1 MECVNARPA
10 ALLTL
15 ALLAVTGQGTAQ
27 EPVAA
32 VWKERTLFFPYRSAV
47 VVYTCS
53 ALEDRVARILR
64 GVGARP
70 DLEVRVSNCSES
82 IPLSDPPMS
91 DSGSWGADG
100 VGSWGTLEP
109 TTNRS
114 LTRRTEP
121 QQVVNVRVSLMMPVE
136 VTPEVLEELKK
147 DRSRRELV
155 SRVTGDP
162 AARFADPIPFTAQ
175 RQLVTL
181 SRKTIGLEPEECEL
195 LDQMSASGFREL
207 GIRVVRRG
215 FVCDPSRISRIAPE
229 LEVEALIVTSF
240 ESSTA
245 HPAPPHPAP
254 ELPPPGQPAP
264 AQPPSETAPEQPGN
278 R

>member
-1 MECVNARPA
+1 MECVNAI
-10 ALLTL
+10 LK
-15 ALLAVTGQGTAQ
+15 ALLALALIAVSGQAAAQ

-32 VWKERTLFFPYRSAV
+32 VWKERTLFFSYRSSL

-70 DLEVRVSNCSES
+70 DVEVRVSNCSET
-82 IPLSDPPMS
+82 LPMP
-91 DSGSWGADG
+91 DAPMNDAGSWGANEG
-100 VGSWGTLEP
+100 GSWGSSEP
-109 TTNRS
+109 AANRS
-114 LTRRTEP
+114 LVRRTEP
-121 QQVVNVRVSLMMPVE
+121 RQLVNVHARLMMPVE
-136 VTPEVLEELKK
+136 VTPEILEELKK

-162 AARFADPIPFTAQ
+162 TARFDDPIAFTAQ
-175 RQLVTL
+175 RELVTL

-215 FVCDPSRISRIAPE
+215 FVCDSERISRIAPE
-229 LEVEALIVTSF
+229 LEVEALIGTQF
-240 ESSTA
+240 DPRNA
-245 HPAPPHPAP
+245 HPAPAHPPP
-254 ELPPPGQPAP
+254 EQPAPGQPAP
-264 AQPPSETAPEQPGN
+264 EEPAPEKTTE
-278 R
+278 